1 VALLSVIFR
10 TRLILQHASEI
21 DSHHRG
27 KNADVMESHMTRDR
41 IDVEVGVPWQTPGGS

>member
-1 VALLSVIFR
+1 MALLSGAFS
-10 TRLILQHASEI
+10 TQLILQHASEI

-41 IDVEVGVPWQTPGGS
+41 IDVEVCFGIGNFE